1 MESLMTTTALA
12 PDLAQDL
19 RETNSRMRFW
29 LDSLLR
35 QQAGAKP
42 SPATPQQMAGLLS
55 ELMRAG
61 QRLRALPAQKEPE
74 LQYELNLYR
83 KNVERLHAVLPAI
96 QSTLL
101 AERARLEKER
111 VRVESAAEW
120 VRGSRQTL

>member
-1 MESLMTTTALA
+1 MECLMSAIV

-19 RETNSRMRFW
+19 HETNSRLRFW
-29 LDSLLR
+29 LNSVMR
-35 QQAGAKP
+35 QLDGGKP
-42 SPATPQQMAGLLS
+42 SPATPQQMTGLLS

-61 QRLRALPAQKEPE
+61 QRLRTLPAQKDPGIEH
-74 LQYELNLYR
+74 ELNQYR

-96 QSTLL
+96 HGTLL
-101 AERARLEKER
+101 EERARLEQER